1 MPYSQAVMK
10 PPCNP
15 NGYCCNAYVPPPP
28 ATYQQVVPTAKL
40 IEVESHNGSYD
51 MVDSK
56 SSHKSRNLEPSVN
69 DYYKTKTNNEVVN
82 NLIGPVSEQKDSLE
96 DWDYVYRNLESQ
108 GYSKD
113 LGERGDLLSP
123 NSLRHNKEPKKVK
136 ATNLDETLNNLVISN
151 RSAKTTESFNRKSTD
166 RRKNDDI
173 ILVDKENSSASSY
186 DNLQIEEMKKQNK
199 PSTSNNVKTKTLPK
213 EMYNNV
219 TDKVPQNKD
228 DRLIKKKQNVSSPV
242 NPGGK
247 WQCKSC
253 TFLND
258 PGTDICDICC
268 KSRLVTTEPP
278 MEIGGAE
285 CPKCTLVNPK
295 NLKVCQACNGS
306 LENSPTY
313 I

>member
-1 MPYSQAVMK
+1 MK

-15 NGYCCNAYVPPPP
+15 NGYCCNAYVLPPPT
-28 ATYQQVVPTAKL
+28 TYQQVVPTAKL
-40 IEVESHNGSYD
+40 IEVESHNGAFD

-56 SSHKSRNLEPSVN
+56 SSHKSRNFESPIN
-69 DYYKTKTNNEVVN
+69 DYYKTKTNNEIIN
-82 NLIGPVSEQKDSLE
+82 NLIGPASDQKDSLE

-123 NSLRHNKEPKKVK
+123 NSLRYKEPKKVK
-136 ATNLDETLNNLVISN
+136 ATNLDETLNNVVISN

-173 ILVDKENSSASSY
+173 VLVDKENSSASSY
-186 DNLQIEEMKKQNK
+186 DNLQVEEMKKQNK
-199 PSTSNNVKTKTLPK
+199 PSTSNSIKAKTLPK
-213 EMYNNV
+213 EMCNNV
-219 TDKVPQNKD
+219 TDKIPQNKD
-228 DRLIKKKQNVSSPV
+228 DRLSKKKQNVSSPV
-242 NPGGK
+242 NLGVK
-247 WQCKSC
+247 WQCKAC

-258 PGTDICDICC
+258 SGVDICDICC
-268 KSRLVTTEPP
+268 KSRVVTTEPP

-295 NLKVCQACNGS
+295 NRKVCQACNGS